1 MSSLTNLMVDTDFK
15 ELIAGCIAGNE
26 EAWDQF
32 MELFHPLI
40 YGSVKKVFKRNSTD
54 TAQVVYENLI
64 DQNFRLLR
72 QFRGT
77 YEQFILYLKQ
87 ISEYLAMK
95 AMKKSYTQDYRELLV
110 ENFEDFDKTSGES
123 LEESTI
129 EKERWEEIKVAM
141 ARLPAKYQKV
151 LELRLKGVSHK
162 QIAEILHIPLSTSLT
177 WSSRAMRSMK
187 KIV

>member
-1 MSSLTNLMVDTDFK
+1 MSTLSTVMDEADFK

-54 TAQVVYENLI
+54 TTQVVYEKLI

-72 QFRGT
+72 QFRGN

-95 AMKKSYTQDYRELLV
+95 AMKKSYTLEHRELLV
-110 ENFEDFDKTSGES
+110 ENYEDFDKTTDES

-129 EKERWEEIKVAM
+129 EKERWEEVKVAM

-177 WSSRAMRSMK
+177 WSSRAVQSMK

>member
-1 MSSLTNLMVDTDFK
+1 MSALLQVMVEADFK
-15 ELIAGCIAGNE
+15 ELIAGCTAGNE

-54 TAQVVYENLI
+54 TAQVVYEKLI

-129 EKERWEEIKVAM
+129 EKERWEQIKVAM

-162 QIAEILHIPLSTSLT
+162 QIAETLHIPLSTSLT
-177 WSSRAMRSMK
+177 WSSRAVQSMK